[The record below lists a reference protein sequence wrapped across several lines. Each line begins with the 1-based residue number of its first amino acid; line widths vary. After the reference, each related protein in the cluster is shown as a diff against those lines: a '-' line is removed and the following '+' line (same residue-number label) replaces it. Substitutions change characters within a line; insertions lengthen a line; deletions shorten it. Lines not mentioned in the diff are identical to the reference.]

1 MLTLAPFLALLGLAT
16 ASPFDKAT
24 TLSDCLVSSGVP
36 INTPGSADW
45 KLDAAPFNLR
55 LNFTPVAIAVPTTPK
70 HVQDAVA
77 CAAQLG
83 IKANAK
89 CGGHSYASFG
99 LGGEDG
105 HLTIEMDRMN
115 KVALDNTTGI
125 ATVEGGSRLGH
136 VAYELYQQGKRGF
149 SHGTCPGV
157 GVGGHALHGGYGVS
171 SNTKGLA
178 LDWMVGATI
187 VLANSTIVNASTT
200 ENSDL
205 FWAIRGAGSSMGV
218 VTEFRFNTFEVP
230 EKVTYFVAP
239 VQWPTEAR
247 ALVGVRAVQE
257 FAKTMPRE
265 LNMRL
270 FIAKRFINLEG
281 LYYGDKAGLQAALA
295 PLQKITNATLAVATT
310 GGWLDQIKHFGG
322 GINLD
327 QGHPYSQHETF
338 YSTSLYTKALSET
351 KLQEFVSYWFQQAK
365 TNPRDW
371 YVHIDL
377 HGSDN
382 SAVREPAEDSTSYAH
397 RDYLFMYLFYDRVDK
412 GLYPAD
418 GHAIMQNFARNL
430 TQGLDKKEWG
440 MYINYPDS
448 RLDQES
454 AQAYYWGKNLARL
467 QTIKK
472 AVDPNNVFHYPQGVL
487 PAA

>member
-1 MLTLAPFLALLGLAT
+1 MQLAPLFALLGLAA

-24 TLSDCLVSSGVP
+24 ALSDCLVGSGVP
-36 INTPGSADW
+36 TNAPGSADW

-115 KVALDNTTGI
+115 KVVLDNTTGI

-136 VAYELYQQGKRGF
+136 IVSELYQQGKRGF

-157 GVGGHALHGGYGVS
+157 GIGGHALHGGYGVS
-171 SNTKGLA
+171 SNTKGLS
-178 LDWMVGATI
+178 LDWMVGATV
-187 VLANSTIVNASTT
+187 VLANSTIVNTSAT
-200 ENSDL
+200 ENPDL
-205 FWAIRGAGSSMGV
+205 FWALRGAGSSMGI

-270 FIAKRFINLEG
+270 FIAKRFANLEG
-281 LYYGDKAGLQAALA
+281 LYYGDKAGLQAVLA

-310 GGWLDQIKHFGG
+310 GGWLDQIKYFGG
-322 GINLD
+322 GVNLD

-351 KLQEFVSYWFQQAK
+351 KLQDFVSYWFKQAK
-365 TNPRDW
+365 ANPRDW

-377 HGSDN
+377 HGSDK
-382 SAVREPAEDSTSYAH
+382 SAVREPAEDSTAYAH
-397 RDYLFMYLFYDRVDK
+397 RDYLLMYLFYDRVDK

-418 GHAIMQNFARNL
+418 GHTIMQNFAKNL
-430 TQGLDKKEWG
+430 TDGLDKKDWG

-454 AQAYYWGKNLARL
+454 AQANYWGKNLPRL
-467 QTIKK
+467 QAIKK
-472 AVDPNNVFHYPQGVL
+472 AVDPNDVFHYPQGVL